1 MIIWFQRVESAIN
14 RTAISVAALL
24 LAVSAG
30 LAIYQVW
37 TRYVIGTPSTWSEV
51 AIRSMMI
58 WAVFLTAP
66 HAFKSGA
73 MIGVELIYRLVPRS
87 MMTVIYFLVA
97 AVCITFLTVLAW
109 QGYHMMLRV
118 QNQSLAGLFISISY
132 VYAAIPVGAVLSIL
146 AVLSRMVDVW
156 RNPEAHLLVVDPN
169 ASAT

>member
-1 MIIWFQRVESAIN
+1 MILWFQRIESVMT

-24 LAVSAG
+24 LAVSAS

-87 MMTVIYFLVA
+87 VMPFIYFLVA
-97 AVCITFLTVLAW
+97 AVCIVFLTVLAW
-109 QGYHMMLRV
+109 QGYNMMLRV
-118 QNQSLAGLFISISY
+118 QNQTLAGLFISISY
-132 VYAAIPVGAVLSIL
+132 VYAAIPVGAVLSIV
-146 AVLSRMVDVW
+146 AVISRMIDVW
-156 RNPEAHLLVVDPN
+156 RDPEGHLLVVDPK